1 MSQIP
6 ELMGG
11 RALSHGIAMMVDHG
25 GTGKARMHVGGQ
37 AATKTAASAALT
49 DTTDETAFDSLV
61 IPANSLVAGSTIRV
75 KAMGT
80 VTAKTSSP
88 EMIARLR
95 LGEASVALASR
106 ELICANGATA
116 VQVGDTFYFDA
127 VIQVRTIGA
136 SGTAVG
142 MVQFK
147 NTDTASM
154 NFQSTLKASFTL
166 NTQVR
171 NTLSVTGQWSAASAS
186 NSCRSDIFVVDIVNP
201 ST

>member
-37 AATKTAASAALT
+37 AATKTTASAALT
-49 DTTDETAFDSLV
+49 DTTDETAFDSLI

-80 VTAKTSSP
+80 VTAKTATP

-95 LGEASVALASR
+95 LGEAS
-106 ELICANGATA
+106 
-116 VQVGDTFYFDA
+116 
-127 VIQVRTIGA
+127 
-136 SGTAVG
+136 
-142 MVQFK
+142 
-147 NTDTASM
+147 
-154 NFQSTLKASFTL
+154 TL
-166 NTQVR
+166 
-171 NTLSVTGQWSAASAS
+171 
-186 NSCRSDIFVVDIVNP
+186 
-201 ST
+201 